1 MAHLVW
7 TEELSV
13 NEEIDNQHKKLFEIF
28 NQLHEK
34 ITIGETS
41 MSLDNLME
49 LFDFTLEHFETE
61 EKLFQKFSYPGF
73 AEQKKEHDELTAKVM
88 ELQKKAEAG
97 DLTISF
103 DILNFLYDWLLNHT
117 TKIDKKFAEFLKNK
131 N

>member
-1 MAHLVW
+1 MTHLIW

-13 NEEIDNQHKKLFEIF
+13 NEEIDYQHKKLFEIF

-61 EKLFQKFSYPGF
+61 EQLFQKLSYPGF
-73 AEQKKEHDELTAKVM
+73 AEQKKEHDELTVKVI
-88 ELQKKAEAG
+88 ELQKKAETG

-103 DILNFLYDWLLNHT
+103 DILDFLYDWLLNHT
-117 TKIDKKFAEFLKNK
+117 TTIDKKFAEFLKNK